1 MEKQVKL
8 RIRQA
13 LSEVGTNPTQLSK
26 RFGVNQK
33 TLNSQINGET
43 TLSASTILLVLEAI
57 PDLSAEWLLRGTGSM
72 MVGEG
77 ITPEQLFK
85 KLGLPGDTEKIIEIW
100 MKFMSIMEN
109 MQEIYKKSI

>member
-1 MEKQVKL
+1 MGTIERFKAYLDAKGIKNAQAEAACGLSNGLIGNALKASSSIGSDKLEK
-8 RIRQA
+8 I
-13 LSEVGTNPTQLSK
+13 
-26 RFGVNQK
+26 
-33 TLNSQINGET
+33 
-43 TLSASTILLVLEAI
+43 LSAY

-77 ITPEQLFK
+77 VTSEQLFK